1 MKQVIVIP
9 ARHASR
15 RFPGKPLAPLRV
27 PGGARKSL
35 IRLTWEAAQAV
46 PGIDAV
52 LVATDDARIRSEA
65 EGFGA
70 EVVMTSP
77 ECRNG
82 TERCAEAVAKTHP
95 DAELVINLQG
105 DSPLTPPDIVL
116 ALCDAMQAD
125 PAAQVATP
133 VLRCDAHSLAMMR
146 QDRQAGRTG
155 AVTAVFDRRGDALY
169 FSREILP
176 YLPPGMPLPRPLP
189 VFHHLGLY
197 AYRRDALARYV
208 ALAPSVLERLE
219 GLEQL
224 RFLENGIALRCVEV
238 PARGRVFWEVNNPA
252 DIARVEAALAG
263 EVQ

>member
-1 MKQVIVIP
+1 MKRVIVIP

-15 RFPGKPLAPLRV
+15 RFPGKPLVRLRV

-35 IRLTWEAAQAV
+35 IRLTWEAAKAV

-52 LVATDDARIRSEA
+52 LVATDDARIQAEA

-77 ECRNG
+77 DCRNG
-82 TERCAEAVAKTHP
+82 TERCAEAVALACP
-95 DAELVINLQG
+95 DADLVINLQG
-105 DSPLTPPDIVL
+105 DSPLTPPEFVRAL
-116 ALCDAMQAD
+116 ADAMQAA
-125 PAAQVATP
+125 PALAAATP

-146 QDRQAGRTG
+146 EDRQAGRTG
-155 AVTAVFDRRGDALY
+155 AVTAVFDTQGDALY

-176 YLPPGMPLPRPLP
+176 YLPPGMPLPTPLP

-197 AYRRDALARYV
+197 AYRPDALARYV
-208 ALAPSVLERLE
+208 ALAPAPLERLE

-224 RFLENGIALRCVEV
+224 RFLENAIALRCVEV
-238 PARGRVFWEVNNPA
+238 QARGRVFWEVNNPA
-252 DIARVEAALAG
+252 DIARVEAALEG
-263 EVQ
+263 ER